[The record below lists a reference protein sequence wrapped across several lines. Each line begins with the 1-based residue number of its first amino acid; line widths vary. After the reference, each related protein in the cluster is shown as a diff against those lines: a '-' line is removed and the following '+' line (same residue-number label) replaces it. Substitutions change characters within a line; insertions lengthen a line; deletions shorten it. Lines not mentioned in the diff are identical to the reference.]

1 MTIVYS
7 IQKTVVF
14 SSYSIY
20 HSDTNLN
27 NGKSI
32 QYKLIQLEWEI
43 PFEFIIPHIGFCLLL
58 LIWKRL
64 HLYVELSASTVNKKS
79 ICTRATFIWRN
90 SARWTAMF
98 LNATVATI
106 VVALPLHYRAPLYF
120 LRQQGRPAVLPSNLF
135 LWNLYCVH
143 EYPVQTF
150 FFITA
155 VHCSIIFQ
163 WISHHQAKL
172 HFETNK
178 MTKICALRK
187 QIKF

>member
-7 IQKTVVF
+7 IQKTVVL

-106 VVALPLHYRAPLYF
+106 VVALPLHYK
-120 LRQQGRPAVLPSNLF
+120 QS
-135 LWNLYCVH
+135 
-143 EYPVQTF
+143 PVVF
-150 FFITA
+150 SEA
-155 VHCSIIFQ
+155 AGKACCSAKQPVPMKPILCA
-163 WISHHQAKL
+163 WISRTDIFFYYCCTLQHHIPM
-172 HFETNK
+172 N
-178 MTKICALRK
+178 IPPPS
-187 QIKF
+187 QIAFRD